1 MARNYTATVL
11 RIVDSTETTDKVL
24 DILGNP
30 DTFVIGTWN
39 ALEALGLAERTCDLI
54 MLAYAAG
61 RNFENAQ
68 LEKSISVSFR

>member
-11 RIVDSTETTDKVL
+11 TIVDSNKTTDAVL
-24 DILGNP
+24 DALGNP
-30 DTFVIGTWN
+30 EMSIIATWN

-68 LEKSISVSFR
+68 LEKSIGVSFR